1 MIAIGDFFQLAPV
14 PGLLKGDK
22 GEYCFNS
29 NMFRNTFKHCIFLHE
44 VRRQSE
50 IDFINCINEVSK
62 GTVKESSLSLL
73 QRIKRPLTPG
83 PQHVRLC
90 PKKFNCDVYNATQL
104 FDLQGIASNFGA
116 EEIFKNPLCA

>member
-14 PGLLKGDK
+14 PGPLKGDK

-62 GTVKESSLSLL
+62 GTVKEFFVTSTEDKKTFNPRTTTCSPLS
-73 QRIKRPLTPG
+73 K
-83 PQHVRLC
+83 
-90 PKKFNCDVYNATQL
+90 
-104 FDLQGIASNFGA
+104 
-116 EEIFKNPLCA
+116 EI